1 MERIFIGLTHVYCV
15 GLQYCIKAD
24 DNHMRVTLR
33 RILFIATLVIAGEMV
48 FGLPF
53 HIARF
58 FRPTMLDVFGFT
70 NTQLGDIFAIYGIT
84 ATLSFFPGGALADR
98 FSARKLLTLALMATA
113 AGGLYMSTIPGAAQ
127 MAVLYGYFGVTTIF
141 LLWGALIRATREW
154 GGENS
159 QGVAFGTLEG
169 GRGLIAA
176 LVAGAGVFLLALS
189 MPEDANLAS
198 DAERRAALRGVILL
212 YSAVAFGAGLLAWFV
227 VPESDTASLS
237 KRNPFLGMLEVI
249 NRPLIW
255 AQAAIIFS
263 AYCLFKGTDYYSLYA
278 QQAFGVD
285 EVEAARWA
293 SYGAY
298 LRVFAAFVAGY
309 IADRYTSG
317 RTILVAFALLAI
329 AFSNLAFFTP
339 GPFGTPIIFMNVVV
353 TLCAVF
359 ALRGIYFALLEE
371 TRTPRHITGAAVG
384 LVSVVGFTPD
394 IFFAPIAGRILD
406 AEPGI
411 AGHMNLF
418 VLLAVIAA
426 AGIGVAIW
434 LMRLQRSNSE

>member
-1 MERIFIGLTHVYCV
+1 M
-15 GLQYCIKAD
+15 
-24 DNHMRVTLR
+24 LR
-33 RILFIATLVIAGEMV
+33 RILFISTLVIAGEMV

-58 FRPTMLDVFGFT
+58 FRPTMLDVFNFT

-98 FSARKLLTLALMATA
+98 FSARRLMTLALVATA
-113 AGGLYMSTIPGAAQ
+113 VGGLYMSTIPGAAQ

-154 GGENS
+154 GGDTS

-176 LVAGAGVFLLALS
+176 LVAGAGVLLLTFYMPDDVS
-189 MPEDANLAS
+189 MAS

-212 YSAVAFGAGLLAWFV
+212 YSAVAFGAGLLVWFV
-227 VPESDTASLS
+227 VPDSDAATLNT
-237 KRNPFLGMLEVI
+237 RNPFLGMLEVI

-255 AQAAIIFS
+255 AQAAIVIS

-278 QQAFGVD
+278 QKAFGMD
-285 EVEAARWA
+285 EVEAARITA
-293 SYGAY
+293 YGAY
-298 LRVFAAFVAGY
+298 IRVFAAIAAGF
-309 IADRYTSG
+309 IADRVSAL
-317 RTILVAFALLAI
+317 RSILVTFAVLAVT
-329 AFSNLAFFTP
+329 FLALGAITP
-339 GPFGTPIIFMNVVV
+339 ELVGVTVIVV
-353 TLCAVF
+353 TAAVTLGAVF

-394 IFFAPIAGRILD
+394 IFFASIAGRILD
-406 AEPGI
+406 SDPGI
-411 AGHMNLF
+411 GGHMNLF
-418 VLLAVIAA
+418 VLLAAIAA
-426 AGIGVAIW
+426 AGIGAAIW
-434 LMRLQRSNSE
+434 LMRLQRSRFAKAVN

>member
-1 MERIFIGLTHVYCV
+1 
-15 GLQYCIKAD
+15 
-24 DNHMRVTLR
+24 MRVTTSR
-33 RILFIATLVIAGEMV
+33 VLFIATLVIAGEMV

-84 ATLSFFPGGALADR
+84 ATLSFFPGGAMADR
-98 FSARKLLTLALMATA
+98 FSARKLLTTALIATA

-127 MAVLYGYFGVTTIF
+127 MAVLYGYFGVTSIF

-154 GGENS
+154 GGENA

-176 LVAGAGVFLLALS
+176 LVAVTGVALLAIF
-189 MPEDANLAS
+189 MPEDASLAT
-198 DAERRAALRGVILL
+198 DAERRAGLRSVILL
-212 YSAVAFGAGLLAWFV
+212 YSAVAFGAGLLVWFV
-227 VPESDTASLS
+227 VPDSDAESLS
-237 KRNPFLGMLEVI
+237 ARNPFLGMLEVL

-255 AQAAIIFS
+255 AQAAVVIT
-263 AYCLFKGTDYYSLYA
+263 AYSLFKGTDYYSLYA
-278 QQAFGVD
+278 QQAFGID
-285 EVEAARWA
+285 EVDAARLA
-293 SYGAY
+293 AYGAY
-298 LRVFAAFVAGY
+298 IRVFAALAAGFL
-309 IADRYTSG
+309 ADRFGAARSG
-317 RTILVAFALLAI
+317 LVAFAVLAV
-329 AFSNLAFFTP
+329 AFLALGAITP
-339 GPFGTPIIFMNVVV
+339 ELVGMSVIIVTAAI

-359 ALRGIYFALLEE
+359 ALRAVYFALLEE

-406 AEPGI
+406 ADPGI
-411 AGHMNLF
+411 EGHMNLF
-418 VLLAVIAA
+418 VLLAAMAA
-426 AGIGVAIW
+426 AGIGAAIW
-434 LMRLQRSNSE
+434 LMRLQRNNSE

>member
-1 MERIFIGLTHVYCV
+1 
-15 GLQYCIKAD
+15 
-24 DNHMRVTLR
+24 MRVTPSR
-33 RILFIATLVIAGEMV
+33 VLFIATLVIAGEMV

-58 FRPTMLDVFGFT
+58 FRPTMLEVFGFT
-70 NTQLGDIFAIYGIT
+70 NTQLGDVFAIYGIT

-98 FSARKLLTLALMATA
+98 FPARKLIALALIATA
-113 AGGLYMSTIPGAAQ
+113 AGGLYMSTIPGAPQ

-154 GGENS
+154 GGDRS

-176 LVAGAGVFLLALS
+176 LVAGAGVFLLAFY

-198 DAERRAALRGVILL
+198 DSERRAGLRSVILL

-227 VPESDTASLS
+227 VPESDPTSLS

-255 AQAAIIFS
+255 AQAAIIVS

-285 EVEAARWA
+285 EVDAARWA
-293 SYGAY
+293 AYGAY
-298 LRVFAAFVAGY
+298 VRVVAAFGAGF
-309 IADRYTSG
+309 IADRFDAARS
-317 RTILVAFALLAI
+317 ILVAFALLVAVFLALAAI
-329 AFSNLAFFTP
+329 TP
-339 GPFGTPIIFMNVVV
+339 DMVGTPIIIMNVVV

-406 AEPGI
+406 ASPGI
-411 AGHMNLF
+411 EGHMDLF
-418 VLLAVIAA
+418 MLLAAIAVV
-426 AGIGVAIW
+426 GIGVV
-434 LMRLQRSNSE
+434 LCLLRLQRNNFEQTPVLSSTVDTGSGE

>member
-1 MERIFIGLTHVYCV
+1 M
-15 GLQYCIKAD
+15 
-24 DNHMRVTLR
+24 LR
-33 RILFIATLVIAGEMV
+33 RLLFITTLVIAGEMV

-98 FSARKLLTLALMATA
+98 FSARRLLTLALIATS

-154 GGENS
+154 GGDTS

-176 LVAGAGVFLLALS
+176 LIAGAGVLLLAFY
-189 MPEDANLAS
+189 MPEDASLAS
-198 DAERRAALRGVILL
+198 DAERRAALRSVILL
-212 YSAVAFGAGLLAWFV
+212 YSAVAFAAGLLVWFV
-227 VPESDTASLS
+227 VPDSDTATLS
-237 KRNPFLGMLEVI
+237 ARNPFLGMLEVI

-255 AQAAIIFS
+255 AQAAIVIS

-278 QQAFGVD
+278 QKAFAMD
-285 EVEAARWA
+285 EVEAARITA
-293 SYGAY
+293 YGAY
-298 LRVFAAFVAGY
+298 ARVFAAIAAGF
-309 IADRYTSG
+309 IADRFSAA
-317 RTILVAFALLAI
+317 RSILVTFTVLALTFLALG
-329 AFSNLAFFTP
+329 AVTP
-339 GPFGTPIIFMNVVV
+339 ALVGTTVIILGAAI
-353 TLCAVF
+353 TLCGVF

-371 TRTPRHITGAAVG
+371 TRTPRHVTGAAVG

-406 AEPGI
+406 ADPGVE
-411 AGHMNLF
+411 GHMNLF
-418 VLLAVIAA
+418 VLLAAIAA
-426 AGIGVAIW
+426 AGIGTAIW
-434 LMRLQRSNSE
+434 LMRLQRNNSA

>member
-1 MERIFIGLTHVYCV
+1 
-15 GLQYCIKAD
+15 
-24 DNHMRVTLR
+24 MRATSS
-33 RILFIATLVIAGEMV
+33 RILFIVTLVIAGEMV

-70 NTQLGDIFAIYGIT
+70 NTQLGDIFAIYGIA

-98 FSARKLLTLALMATA
+98 FSARKLLTLALIATA
-113 AGGLYMSTIPGAAQ
+113 AGGLYMSTIPGARQ
-127 MAVLYGYFGVTTIF
+127 MAFLYGYFGVTTIF

-154 GGENS
+154 GGDAS

-176 LVAGAGVFLLALS
+176 LVAGAGVFLLALY
-189 MPEDANLAS
+189 MPGDASLAS
-198 DAERRAALRGVILL
+198 DAERRAGLSSVILL

-227 VPESDTASLS
+227 VPEPDTATLS

-255 AQAAIIFS
+255 AQAAVVIS

-278 QQAFGVD
+278 QQAFGFD

-298 LRVFAAFVAGY
+298 LRVVAAFAAGY
-309 IADRYTSG
+309 IADRFSAG
-317 RTILVAFALLAI
+317 KSILVAFALLAI
-329 AFSNLAFFTP
+329 AFSTLAFFTP
-339 GPFGTPIIFMNVVV
+339 GMFGTPIILMNVVV

-359 ALRGIYFALLEE
+359 ALRGIYFALLQE

-406 AEPGI
+406 ADPGI
-411 AGHMNLF
+411 AGHLNLF
-418 VLLAVIAA
+418 SLLAAIAA
-426 AGIGVAIW
+426 FGIGAALL
-434 LMRLQRSNSE
+434 LMRLQRKNSDEELD

>member
-1 MERIFIGLTHVYCV
+1 MSL
-15 GLQYCIKAD
+15 
-24 DNHMRVTLR
+24 LR
-33 RILFIATLVIAGEMV
+33 RALFIATLVIAGEMV

-98 FSARKLLTLALMATA
+98 FPARKLIALALVATA
-113 AGGLYMSTIPGAAQ
+113 VGGLYMATIPGARQ

-141 LLWGALIRATREW
+141 MLWGALIRATREW
-154 GGENS
+154 GGDKS

-176 LVAGAGVFLLALS
+176 LVAGAGVFLLAAYL
-189 MPEDANLAS
+189 PEDATLAS
-198 DAERRAALRGVILL
+198 DAERRAGLRSVILL

-227 VPESDTASLS
+227 VPESDAALLS
-237 KRNPFLGMLEVI
+237 KRNPLLGMLEVI

-255 AQAAIIFS
+255 AQAAIIVC

-278 QQAFGVD
+278 QQAFGLD
-285 EVEAARWA
+285 EVDAARWA
-293 SYGAY
+293 AYGAY
-298 LRVFAAFVAGY
+298 IRVGAAIVAGF
-309 IADRYTSG
+309 IADRFKAARS
-317 RTILVAFALLAI
+317 ILVAFAVLAI
-329 AFSNLAFFTP
+329 TFLALAMLTP
-339 GPFGTPIIFMNVVV
+339 EVVGAPIIIANVAV

-394 IFFAPIAGRILD
+394 IFFASIAGRILD
-406 AEPGI
+406 ASPGVQ
-411 AGHMNLF
+411 GHLDLF
-418 VLLAVIAA
+418 MLLAAIAA
-426 AGIGVAIW
+426 AGVGVVLW
-434 LMRLQRSNSE
+434 LFRLQRNNFNSAPVSSGTGTSGPGE

>member
-1 MERIFIGLTHVYCV
+1 M
-15 GLQYCIKAD
+15 
-24 DNHMRVTLR
+24 MRRVLY
-33 RILFIATLVIAGEMV
+33 IATLVIAGEMV

-84 ATLSFFPGGALADR
+84 ATLSFFPGGALADW
-98 FSARKLLTLALMATA
+98 FPARKLIALALIATA
-113 AGGLYMSTIPGAAQ
+113 AGGLYMSTIPGAPQ

-154 GGENS
+154 GGERS
-159 QGVAFGTLEG
+159 QGVAFGTFEG

-176 LVAGAGVFLLALS
+176 LVAGAGVFLLAFY

-198 DAERRAALRGVILL
+198 DDERRAALRSVILL

-227 VPESDTASLS
+227 VPESDAASLS
-237 KRNPFLGMLEVI
+237 RRNPFLGMLEVI

-255 AQAAIIFS
+255 AQAAIIVS

-285 EVEAARWA
+285 EVDAARWA
-293 SYGAY
+293 AYGAY
-298 LRVFAAFVAGY
+298 MRVVAAFVAGY
-309 IADRYTSG
+309 IADRFNAAQS
-317 RTILVAFALLAI
+317 ILVAFALLAI
-329 AFSNLAFFTP
+329 AFFTLAIVNP
-339 GPFGTPIIFMNVVV
+339 GTFGTPLIIMNVVV

-406 AEPGI
+406 ASPGI
-411 AGHMNLF
+411 EGHMDLF
-418 VLLAVIAA
+418 MLLAAIAVV
-426 AGIGVAIW
+426 GIGVVLW
-434 LMRLQRSNSE
+434 LLHLQGNNSEQTPVLSSTADVGSGE

>member
-1 MERIFIGLTHVYCV
+1 M
-15 GLQYCIKAD
+15 
-24 DNHMRVTLR
+24 LR
-33 RILFIATLVIAGEMV
+33 RLLFITTLVIAGEMV

-98 FSARKLLTLALMATA
+98 FSARRLLTLALIATS

-154 GGENS
+154 GGDTS

-176 LVAGAGVFLLALS
+176 LIAGAGVLLLAFY
-189 MPEDANLAS
+189 MPEDASLAS
-198 DAERRAALRGVILL
+198 DAERRAALRSVILL
-212 YSAVAFGAGLLAWFV
+212 YSAVAFAAGLLVWFV
-227 VPESDTASLS
+227 VPDSDTATLS
-237 KRNPFLGMLEVI
+237 ARNPFLGMLEVI

-255 AQAAIIFS
+255 AQAAIVIS

-278 QQAFGVD
+278 QKAFAMD
-285 EVEAARWA
+285 EVEAARITA
-293 SYGAY
+293 YGAY
-298 LRVFAAFVAGY
+298 ARVFAAIAAGF
-309 IADRYTSG
+309 IADRFSAA
-317 RTILVAFALLAI
+317 RSILVTFTVLALTFLALGAI
-329 AFSNLAFFTP
+329 TP
-339 GPFGTPIIFMNVVV
+339 ALVGTTVIILGAAI
-353 TLCAVF
+353 TLCGVF

-371 TRTPRHITGAAVG
+371 TRTPRHVTGAAVG

-406 AEPGI
+406 ADPGI
-411 AGHMNLF
+411 EGHMNLF
-418 VLLAVIAA
+418 VLLAAVAA
-426 AGIGVAIW
+426 AGVGTAIW
-434 LMRLQRSNSE
+434 LMRLQRNNSA

>member
-1 MERIFIGLTHVYCV
+1 MFR
-15 GLQYCIKAD
+15 
-24 DNHMRVTLR
+24 RV
-33 RILFIATLVIAGEMV
+33 LFIATLVIAGEMV

-53 HIARF
+53 HVARF

-98 FSARKLLTLALMATA
+98 FSARKLLTMALIATA

-127 MAVLYGYFGVTTIF
+127 MAVLYGYFGVTSIF

-154 GGENS
+154 GGDAS
-159 QGVAFGTLEG
+159 QGVAFGILEG

-176 LVAGAGVFLLALS
+176 LVAGAGVFLLAFY
-189 MPEDANLAS
+189 MPADASLAS
-198 DAERRAALRGVILL
+198 DEERRAGLRSVILL

-227 VPESDTASLS
+227 VPDSDATTLS
-237 KRNPFLGMLEVI
+237 KRNPLLGMLEVI

-255 AQAAIIFS
+255 AQATIVIC
-263 AYCLFKGTDYYSLYA
+263 AYCLYKGTDYYSLYA
-278 QQAFGVD
+278 TQAFGID

-298 LRVFAAFVAGY
+298 LRVVAAIVAGY
-309 IADRYTSG
+309 IADRYTAGKS
-317 RTILVAFALLAI
+317 ILLAFVLLAI
-329 AFSNLAFFTP
+329 AFSTLAFFTP
-339 GPFGTPIIFMNVVV
+339 GSFGTPIIFINVVV

-394 IFFAPIAGRILD
+394 IFFAAIAGRILD
-406 AEPGI
+406 ADPGI
-411 AGHMNLF
+411 DGHMNLF
-418 VLLAVIAA
+418 VLLAAIAA
-426 AGIGVAIW
+426 VGICTAIW
-434 LMRLQRSNSE
+434 LMRLLRNNTE

>member
-1 MERIFIGLTHVYCV
+1 M
-15 GLQYCIKAD
+15 
-24 DNHMRVTLR
+24 LR
-33 RILFIATLVIAGEMV
+33 RVLFIATLVVAGEMV

-58 FRPTMLDVFGFT
+58 FRPTMLDVFGLT

-84 ATLSFFPGGALADR
+84 AILSYFPGGALADR
-98 FSARKLLTLALMATA
+98 FSARRLLTLALLATA
-113 AGGLYMSTIPGAAQ
+113 VGGLYMSTIPGPAQ

-154 GGENS
+154 GGDAS

-176 LVAGAGVFLLALS
+176 LVAGVGVFLLAS
-189 MPEDANLAS
+189 YMPGDASLAS
-198 DAERRAALRGVILL
+198 DEERRAGLRGVILL
-212 YSAVAFGAGLLAWFV
+212 YSAIAFGAGLLAWFV
-227 VPESDTASLS
+227 VPDSSSASLS

-255 AQAAIIFS
+255 TQAVIVVS

-278 QQAFGVD
+278 TKAFGVD
-285 EVEAARWA
+285 EVVAARWA
-293 SYGAY
+293 AYGAY
-298 LRVFAAFVAGY
+298 MRVIAAFLAGY
-309 IADRYTSG
+309 IADRYTAGKS
-317 RTILVAFALLAI
+317 ILVAFVLLAI
-329 AFSNLAFFTP
+329 AFFKLALFTP
-339 GPFGTPIIFMNVVV
+339 GSFGTPIIFINVVV

-394 IFFAPIAGRILD
+394 VFFAPIAGRILD
-406 AEPGI
+406 ADPGI
-411 AGHMNLF
+411 TGHLNLF
-418 VLLAVIAA
+418 MLLAAIAV
-426 AGIGVAIW
+426 AGIGAALW
-434 LMRLQRSNSE
+434 LMRLQRNNSA

>member
-1 MERIFIGLTHVYCV
+1 MFR
-15 GLQYCIKAD
+15 
-24 DNHMRVTLR
+24 RV
-33 RILFIATLVIAGEMV
+33 LFIATLVIAGEMV

-98 FSARKLLTLALMATA
+98 FSARKLLTMALIATA

-127 MAVLYGYFGVTTIF
+127 MAVLYGYFGVTSIF

-154 GGENS
+154 GGDAS
-159 QGVAFGTLEG
+159 QGVAFGILEG

-176 LVAGAGVFLLALS
+176 LVAGAGVFLLAFY
-189 MPEDANLAS
+189 MPGDASLAS
-198 DAERRAALRGVILL
+198 DEERRAGLRSVILL

-227 VPESDTASLS
+227 VPDSDATTLS
-237 KRNPFLGMLEVI
+237 KRNPLLGMLEVI

-255 AQAAIIFS
+255 AQATIVIC

-278 QQAFGVD
+278 TQAFGVD
-285 EVEAARWA
+285 EVVAARWA

-298 LRVFAAFVAGY
+298 LRVVAALVAGY
-309 IADRYTSG
+309 IADRYTAGKS
-317 RTILVAFALLAI
+317 ILVAFALLAI
-329 AFSNLAFFTP
+329 AFSKLAFFTP
-339 GPFGTPIIFMNVVV
+339 GSFGTPIIFINVVV

-406 AEPGI
+406 ADPGI
-411 AGHMNLF
+411 DGHMNLF
-418 VLLAVIAA
+418 VLLAAIAA
-426 AGIGVAIW
+426 VGICTAIW
-434 LMRLQRSNSE
+434 LMRLLRNNTE

>member
-1 MERIFIGLTHVYCV
+1 MRITPS
-15 GLQYCIKAD
+15 
-24 DNHMRVTLR
+24 RV
-33 RILFIATLVIAGEMV
+33 LFIATLVIAGEMV

-70 NTQLGDIFAIYGIT
+70 NTQLGDVFAIYGIT

-98 FSARKLLTLALMATA
+98 FSARKLISLALIATA
-113 AGGLYMSTIPGAAQ
+113 AGGLYMSTIPGAKQ

-154 GGENS
+154 GGDDS

-176 LVAGAGVFLLALS
+176 LVASAGVFLLALY

-198 DAERRAALRGVILL
+198 DAERRAGLRGVILL

-227 VPESDTASLS
+227 VPESDAASLS

-255 AQAAIIFS
+255 MQAVIVVC

-278 QQAFGVD
+278 QQAFGMNEVD
-285 EVEAARWA
+285 AARWA
-293 SYGAY
+293 AYGAY
-298 LRVFAAFVAGY
+298 LRVITAIAAGY
-309 IADRYTSG
+309 VADRFGVARS
-317 RTILVAFALLAI
+317 ILVAFALLAI
-329 AFSNLAFFTP
+329 AFSKLAFFTP
-339 GPFGTPIIFMNVVV
+339 GSFGTPIIIVNVVV

-394 IFFAPIAGRILD
+394 IFFAPVAGRILD
-406 AEPGI
+406 ANPGI
-411 AGHMNLF
+411 EGHMNLF
-418 VLLAVIAA
+418 MLLAAIAVV
-426 AGIGVAIW
+426 GIGMVLW
-434 LMRLQRSNSE
+434 LLLMQRNNIVLQALD

>member
-1 MERIFIGLTHVYCV
+1 MS
-15 GLQYCIKAD
+15 
-24 DNHMRVTLR
+24 MLR
-33 RILFIATLVIAGEMV
+33 RVLFIATLVIAGEMV

-84 ATLSFFPGGALADR
+84 ATLSFFPGGAMADR
-98 FSARKLLTLALMATA
+98 FSARKLLTTALIATA

-127 MAVLYGYFGVTTIF
+127 MAVLYGYFGVTSIF

-154 GGENS
+154 GGENA

-176 LVAGAGVFLLALS
+176 LVAVTGVALLAIF
-189 MPEDANLAS
+189 MPEDASLAT
-198 DAERRAALRGVILL
+198 DAERRAGLRSVILL
-212 YSAVAFGAGLLAWFV
+212 YSAVAFGAGLLVWFV
-227 VPESDTASLS
+227 VPDSDAESLS
-237 KRNPFLGMLEVI
+237 ARNPFLGMLEVL

-255 AQAAIIFS
+255 AQAAVVIT
-263 AYCLFKGTDYYSLYA
+263 AYSLFKGTDYYSLYA

-285 EVEAARWA
+285 EVDAARLA
-293 SYGAY
+293 AYGAY
-298 LRVFAAFVAGY
+298 VRVFAALAAGF
-309 IADRYTSG
+309 IADRFGAARSG
-317 RTILVAFALLAI
+317 LVAFVVLAVTFVALGAITPELAGM
-329 AFSNLAFFTP
+329 SV
-339 GPFGTPIIFMNVVV
+339 IIVTAAI

-359 ALRGIYFALLEE
+359 ALRAVYFALLQE

-406 AEPGI
+406 ADPGI
-411 AGHMNLF
+411 EGHMNLF
-418 VLLAVIAA
+418 VLLAAIAA
-426 AGIGVAIW
+426 AGIGAAIW
-434 LMRLQRSNSE
+434 LMRLQRNNSE

>member
-1 MERIFIGLTHVYCV
+1 M
-15 GLQYCIKAD
+15 
-24 DNHMRVTLR
+24 LR
-33 RILFIATLVIAGEMV
+33 RVLFIATLVIAGEMV

-84 ATLSFFPGGALADR
+84 ATLSFFPGGAMADR
-98 FSARKLLTLALMATA
+98 FSARKLLTTALIATA

-127 MAVLYGYFGVTTIF
+127 MAVLYGYFGVTSIF

-154 GGENS
+154 GGENA

-176 LVAGAGVFLLALS
+176 LVAVTGVALLAIF
-189 MPEDANLAS
+189 MPEDASLAT
-198 DAERRAALRGVILL
+198 DAERRAGLRSVILL
-212 YSAVAFGAGLLAWFV
+212 YSAVAFGAGLLVWFV
-227 VPESDTASLS
+227 VPDSDAESLS
-237 KRNPFLGMLEVI
+237 ARNPFLGMLEVL

-255 AQAAIIFS
+255 AQAAVVIT
-263 AYCLFKGTDYYSLYA
+263 AYSLFKGTDYYSLYA

-285 EVEAARWA
+285 EVDAARLA
-293 SYGAY
+293 AYGAY
-298 LRVFAAFVAGY
+298 VRVFAALAAGF
-309 IADRYTSG
+309 IADRFGAARSG
-317 RTILVAFALLAI
+317 LVAFVVLAVTFVALGAITPELAGM
-329 AFSNLAFFTP
+329 SV
-339 GPFGTPIIFMNVVV
+339 IIVTAAI

-359 ALRGIYFALLEE
+359 ALRAVYFALLQE

-406 AEPGI
+406 ADPGI
-411 AGHMNLF
+411 EGHMNLF
-418 VLLAVIAA
+418 VLLAAIAA
-426 AGIGVAIW
+426 AGIGAAIW
-434 LMRLQRSNSE
+434 LMRLQRNNSE

>member
-1 MERIFIGLTHVYCV
+1 M
-15 GLQYCIKAD
+15 
-24 DNHMRVTLR
+24 LR

-98 FSARKLLTLALMATA
+98 FSARKLIALALVATA
-113 AGGLYMSTIPGAAQ
+113 AGGLYMATIPGATQ
-127 MAVLYGYFGVTTIF
+127 MAVLYGYFGVTSIF

-154 GGENS
+154 GGDAS

-176 LVAGAGVFLLALS
+176 LVAVSGVALLAIF
-189 MPEDANLAS
+189 MPEDASVAT
-198 DAERRAALRGVILL
+198 DAERRAGLRSVILL
-212 YSAVAFGAGLLAWFV
+212 YSAVAFGAGLLVWFV
-227 VPESDTASLS
+227 VPDSDAESPNT
-237 KRNPFLGMLEVI
+237 RNPFPGMLEVLH
-249 NRPLIW
+249 RPLIW
-255 AQAAIIFS
+255 AQAAIVIS

-278 QQAFGVD
+278 QQAFGID
-285 EVEAARWA
+285 EVDAARLA
-293 SYGAY
+293 AYGSYV
-298 LRVFAAFVAGY
+298 RVFAALAAGF
-309 IADRYTSG
+309 IADRFGAARSG
-317 RTILVAFALLAI
+317 LVAFAVLAVT
-329 AFSNLAFFTP
+329 FLALGAITP
-339 GPFGTPIIFMNVVV
+339 ELVGMSVIIVMAAI

-359 ALRGIYFALLEE
+359 ALRAVYFALLEE
-371 TRTPRHITGAAVG
+371 TRTPRRITGAAVG

-406 AEPGI
+406 ADPGI

-434 LMRLQRSNSE
+434 LMRLQQNNSE

>member
-1 MERIFIGLTHVYCV
+1 
-15 GLQYCIKAD
+15 
-24 DNHMRVTLR
+24 MRVTPSR
-33 RILFIATLVIAGEMV
+33 VLFIATLVIAGEMV

-70 NTQLGDIFAIYGIT
+70 NTQLGDVFAIYGIT

-98 FSARKLLTLALMATA
+98 FSARKLIALALVATA
-113 AGGLYMSTIPGAAQ
+113 AGGLYMSTIPGAPQ

-176 LVAGAGVFLLALS
+176 LVAGAGVMLLTFY

-198 DAERRAALRGVILL
+198 DAERRAGLRSVILL

-227 VPESDTASLS
+227 VPESDATSLS

-255 AQAAIIFS
+255 AQAAVVVS

-278 QQAFGVD
+278 QQAFGVN
-285 EVEAARWA
+285 EVDAARWA
-293 SYGAY
+293 TYGAY
-298 LRVFAAFVAGY
+298 LRVITAFAAGY
-309 IADRYTSG
+309 VADRFGVARS
-317 RTILVAFALLAI
+317 ILVAFTLLAI
-329 AFSNLAFFTP
+329 AFSMLAYFSP
-339 GPFGTPIIFMNVVV
+339 GSFGTPIIIINVVV

-371 TRTPRHITGAAVG
+371 TRTSRHITGAAVG

-406 AEPGI
+406 ASPGI
-411 AGHMNLF
+411 EGHMDLF
-418 VLLAVIAA
+418 MLLAAIAVV
-426 AGIGVAIW
+426 GIGVVLW
-434 LMRLQRSNSE
+434 LMRLQRNISGQTSVLSNTGTAGSRE

>member
-1 MERIFIGLTHVYCV
+1 M
-15 GLQYCIKAD
+15 
-24 DNHMRVTLR
+24 LR
-33 RILFIATLVIAGEMV
+33 RVLFITTLVIAGEMV

-98 FSARKLLTLALMATA
+98 FSARRLLTLALIATS

-154 GGENS
+154 GGDTS

-176 LVAGAGVFLLALS
+176 LIAGAGVLLLAFY
-189 MPEDANLAS
+189 MPEDASLAS
-198 DAERRAALRGVILL
+198 DAERRAALRSVILL
-212 YSAVAFGAGLLAWFV
+212 YSAVAFGAGLLVWFV
-227 VPESDTASLS
+227 VPDSDTATLS
-237 KRNPFLGMLEVI
+237 ARNPFLGMLEVI

-255 AQAAIIFS
+255 AQAAIVIS

-278 QQAFGVD
+278 QKAFAMD
-285 EVEAARWA
+285 EVEAARITA
-293 SYGAY
+293 YGAY
-298 LRVFAAFVAGY
+298 ARVFAAIAAGF
-309 IADRYTSG
+309 IADRFSAA
-317 RTILVAFALLAI
+317 RSILVTFTVLALTFLALGAI
-329 AFSNLAFFTP
+329 TP
-339 GPFGTPIIFMNVVV
+339 ALVGTTVIILGAAI
-353 TLCAVF
+353 TLCGVF

-371 TRTPRHITGAAVG
+371 TRTPRHVTGAAVG

-406 AEPGI
+406 ADPGVE
-411 AGHMNLF
+411 GHMNLF
-418 VLLAVIAA
+418 VLLAAIAA
-426 AGIGVAIW
+426 AGIGTAIW
-434 LMRLQRSNSE
+434 LMRLQRNNSA

>member
-1 MERIFIGLTHVYCV
+1 M
-15 GLQYCIKAD
+15 
-24 DNHMRVTLR
+24 LR
-33 RILFIATLVIAGEMV
+33 RVLFITTLVIAGEMV

-98 FSARKLLTLALMATA
+98 FSARRLLTLALIATS

-154 GGENS
+154 GGDTS

-176 LVAGAGVFLLALS
+176 LIAGAGVLLLAFY
-189 MPEDANLAS
+189 MPEDASLAS
-198 DAERRAALRGVILL
+198 DAERRAALRSVILL
-212 YSAVAFGAGLLAWFV
+212 YSAVAFAAGLLVWFV
-227 VPESDTASLS
+227 VPDSDTATLS
-237 KRNPFLGMLEVI
+237 ARNPFLGMLEVI

-255 AQAAIIFS
+255 AQAAIVIS

-278 QQAFGVD
+278 QKAFAMD
-285 EVEAARWA
+285 EVEAARITA
-293 SYGAY
+293 YGAY
-298 LRVFAAFVAGY
+298 ARVFAAIAAGF
-309 IADRYTSG
+309 IADRFSAA
-317 RTILVAFALLAI
+317 RSILVTFTVLALTFLALGAI
-329 AFSNLAFFTP
+329 TP
-339 GPFGTPIIFMNVVV
+339 ALVGTTVIILGAAI
-353 TLCAVF
+353 TLCGVF

-371 TRTPRHITGAAVG
+371 TRTPRHVTGAAVG

-406 AEPGI
+406 ADPGI
-411 AGHMNLF
+411 EGHMNLF
-418 VLLAVIAA
+418 VLLAAVAA
-426 AGIGVAIW
+426 AGVGTAIW
-434 LMRLQRSNSE
+434 LMRLQRNNSA

>member
-1 MERIFIGLTHVYCV
+1 M
-15 GLQYCIKAD
+15 
-24 DNHMRVTLR
+24 LR
-33 RILFIATLVIAGEMV
+33 RVLFIISLVIAGEMV

-58 FRPTMLDVFGFT
+58 FRPTMLEVFGFS

-98 FSARKLLTLALMATA
+98 FSARRLLTLALVATSV
-113 AGGLYMSTIPGAAQ
+113 GGLYMSTIPGPAQ

-154 GGENS
+154 GGGTS

-176 LVAGAGVFLLALS
+176 LVAGAGVLLLAFYMPDDVS
-189 MPEDANLAS
+189 MAS
-198 DAERRAALRGVILL
+198 DAQRRAALRSVILL
-212 YSAVAFGAGLLAWFV
+212 YSLVAFGAGLLVWFV
-227 VPESDTASLS
+227 VPDSDANSLS
-237 KRNPFLGMLEVI
+237 TRNPFLGMLEVI

-255 AQAAIIFS
+255 AQAAIVIS

-278 QQAFGVD
+278 QKAFGMD
-285 EVEAARWA
+285 EVEAARITA
-293 SYGAY
+293 YGAY
-298 LRVFAAFVAGY
+298 IRVLAAIAAGF
-309 IADRYTSG
+309 IADRVSAA
-317 RTILVAFALLAI
+317 RSIVVAFAVLAI
-329 AFSNLAFFTP
+329 TFLALGAITP
-339 GPFGTPIIFMNVVV
+339 ELVGVTVIVV
-353 TLCAVF
+353 TIAVTLGAVF

-384 LVSVVGFTPD
+384 LVSVIGFTPD

-406 AEPGI
+406 ADPGI
-411 AGHMNLF
+411 EGHLNLF
-418 VLLAVIAA
+418 VLLAAIAT
-426 AGIGVAIW
+426 AGIGAAIW
-434 LMRLQRSNSE
+434 LIRLQRRSFSKAVN